1 MSSPAVVPDQAPD
14 ASAAMASQPMPQGV
28 ADVAQNAQAQ
38 AAAPQQAKP
47 SLWKSVVQGA
57 LMGLANSGG
66 ATSFGAGLAA
76 GAAGPIKQANRNQEM
91 GLQQQQQSNAN
102 MAAADAHQHAQVQT
116 AVAQANLAELQ
127 HTLAMQPPDRQQ
139 AFLEDRIKQAQT
151 LRTSGAQVPVGDT
164 GEYHDVLDRI
174 TKLHQTDPAK
184 LFTPEPVRGADGGIT
199 WQVYESTDAP
209 IAEDASVDI
218 GGGQTVKFPKGSITG
233 KQLTAYQLQAAN
245 QALSNQSAASQAKM
259 KTANAAETRAG
270 AAVTAANA
278 KAAGAANKADVL
290 MFGSMPDGTQV
301 AGTVDDLKGAGA
313 GSIAKLPG
321 DESKKVA
328 VAREL
333 ISPSGLFNAVAQDIS
348 TLDKAGKLGVAATR
362 WNDFMAGKVGS
373 EPEFAKLRTDAG
385 LLATALMQAHVGAR
399 GSHEMLE
406 HFKNLADYRIS
417 DAATLKS
424 AFGQEWNY
432 VHTKALLI
440 PKK

>member
-1 MSSPAVVPDQAPD
+1 MDNPAVVPDQAPD
-14 ASAAMASQPMPQGV
+14 ASQAMASQPMPQGV
-28 ADVAQNAQAQ
+28 ADIAQNTQAQ

-66 ATSFGAGLAA
+66 ATSFGAGLGA
-76 GAAGPIKQANRNQEM
+76 GAAGVQRQANRAQEM
-91 GLQQQQQSNAN
+91 DLQQQQQRNAN
-102 MAAADAHQHAQVQT
+102 MSEADAHQRSQVQT
-116 AVAQANLAELQ
+116 AVAQANLAQIQ
-127 HTLAMQPPDRQQ
+127 HNLAMQPPDRQT
-139 AFLEDRIKQAQT
+139 AFLEDRIKQAQQ
-151 LRTSGAQVPVGDT
+151 LRATGAQVPVGDT

-174 TKLHQTDPAK
+174 TKLHQTDPTK

-245 QALSNQSAASQAKM
+245 QMLSNQSAASQANLKR
-259 KTANAAETRAG
+259 ANAAETK
-270 AAVTAANA
+270 ANA
-278 KAAGAANKADVL
+278 AATTANTKAAATPKADVL
-290 MFGSMPDGTQV
+290 LFGSMPDGTQV
-301 AGTVDDLKGAGA
+301 AGTMDDLKAAGA
-313 GSIAKLPG
+313 SSIAKLAG

-333 ISPSGLFNAVAQDIS
+333 ISPSGLFNSVAQDIS
-348 TLDKAGKLGVAATR
+348 ALDKAGKLGVAATR
-362 WNDFMAGKVGS
+362 WSDFMAGKVGS

-417 DAATLKS
+417 DAATLR
-424 AFGQEWNY
+424 AALGQEWNY
-432 VHTKALLI
+432 VHTKAALI